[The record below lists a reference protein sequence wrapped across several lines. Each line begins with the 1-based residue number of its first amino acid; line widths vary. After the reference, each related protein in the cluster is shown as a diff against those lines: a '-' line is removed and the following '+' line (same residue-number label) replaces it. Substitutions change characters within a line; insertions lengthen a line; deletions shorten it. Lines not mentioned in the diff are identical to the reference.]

1 MTQIGASACQSVGPT
16 DLVELPRQEDPIGR
30 HPRPS
35 EAQRTLFENDRPVRL
50 GGRALDILIALA
62 DSTGEVVS
70 KDELVARVWP
80 KTFVEEDANLRVHV
94 AATGRRRNGPN
105 VIA

>member
-1 MTQIGASACQSVGPT
+1 
-16 DLVELPRQEDPIGR
+16 
-30 HPRPS
+30 
-35 EAQRTLFENDRPVRL
+35 
-50 GGRALDILIALA
+50 
-62 DSTGEVVS
+62 
-70 KDELVARVWP
+70 VWP